1 MADPHADYNPEVQHG
16 TQPEGVDPEVQHG
29 RQPSPPQ
36 GVDENGEP
44 VEHSTFPPDADDAP
58 AEGEDDA
65 ADDDADPHTD

>member
-1 MADPHADYNPEVQHG
+1 MGEPHADYNPEVQHG

-29 RQPSPPQ
+29 TQPSPPQ

-44 VEHSTFPPDADDAP
+44 VRHSTIPGEDADSADSA
-58 AEGEDDA
+58 ADDA